1 MNILFVHQNF
11 PGQFKHLAPALARAG
26 HQVAALGI
34 DGTGLPG
41 IPMYRYRPAR
51 GSTRDIHPW
60 VMDFETK
67 VIRGEACAA
76 AAMQLKAQ
84 GFKPDVIVVNPG
96 WGEQLFLK
104 DVWPGARMLALI
116 EFFYAAHGLDCD
128 FDPEFS
134 KPGFVSDARVRV
146 KNANLLL
153 ALQAMDHGICPTSFQ
168 LSTVPPEFHHKLS
181 VIFDGIDT
189 QTVCADPG
197 AYVVVNGRQLNA
209 GDEIITFVNRNL
221 EPMRGYHVFLR
232 ALPKMLRARPNAV
245 AIILGGNDVSYGAPP
260 PEGQTWRQIFW
271 DEVKDQVDASRV
283 FFPGR
288 IAYRDYLRVLQVSAC
303 HVYLTVP
310 FVLGWS
316 CIEAMST
323 GAVVVG
329 SATPPVREAI
339 EHEKNGLLVDFFD
352 TAGLAD
358 TVIDVLSHREKY
370 QKLATAARATAVE
383 RYDLATVCLPQH
395 MQLIERL
402 ASSRP

>member
-153 ALQAMDHGICPTSFQ
+153 ALQAMDHGICPTAFQ

-383 RYDLATVCLPQH
+383 RYDLATVCLPQQ

>member
-51 GSTRDIHPW
+51 GSSHDIHPW
-60 VMDFETK
+60 VIDFETK

-76 AAMQLKAQ
+76 AAIQLKAQ

-116 EFFYAAHGLDCD
+116 EFFYAARGLDCD

-134 KPGFVSDARVRV
+134 EPGFVSDARVRV

-153 ALQAMDHGICPTSFQ
+153 ALQAMDYGICPTAFQ
-168 LSTVPPEFHHKLS
+168 QSTVPPQFHHKLS

-197 AYVVVNGRQLNA
+197 AYVLVNGRQLNA
-209 GDEIITFVNRNL
+209 GDEIITFV
-221 EPMRGYHVFLR
+221 
-232 ALPKMLRARPNAV
+232 
-245 AIILGGNDVSYGAPP
+245 
-260 PEGQTWRQIFW
+260 
-271 DEVKDQVDASRV
+271 KDRK
-283 FFPGR
+283 
-288 IAYRDYLRVLQVSAC
+288 
-303 HVYLTVP
+303 
-310 FVLGWS
+310 
-316 CIEAMST
+316 ST
-323 GAVVVG
+323 RLN
-329 SATPPVREAI
+329 S
-339 EHEKNGLLVDFFD
+339 
-352 TAGLAD
+352 
-358 TVIDVLSHREKY
+358 SH
-370 QKLATAARATAVE
+370 T
-383 RYDLATVCLPQH
+383 
-395 MQLIERL
+395 
-402 ASSRP
+402 

>member
-1 MNILFVHQNF
+1 MNILLVHQNF

-34 DGTGLPG
+34 DGTSLPG
-41 IPMYRYRPAR
+41 IEMYRYRPAR
-51 GSTRDIHPW
+51 GNTRDIHPW

-84 GFKPDVIVVNPG
+84 GFEPDVIVVNPG

-116 EFFYAAHGLDCD
+116 EFFYAARGLDCD

-153 ALQAMDHGICPTSFQ
+153 ALQAMDHGICPTAFQ
-168 LSTVPPEFHHKLS
+168 MSTVPAEFRHKLS

-197 AYVVVNGRQLNA
+197 AYVVVNGRQLNV
-209 GDEIITFVNRNL
+209 GDEVITFVNRNL

-232 ALPKMLRARPNAV
+232 ALPEMLRARPNAV

-271 DEVKDQVDASRV
+271 DEVKDQLDTSRV

-323 GAVVVG
+323 GTVVVG

-352 TAGLAD
+352 TTGLAN

-383 RYDLATVCLPQH
+383 RYDLATVCLPQQ

-402 ASSRP
+402 ASSRL

>member
-1 MNILFVHQNF
+1 MS
-11 PGQFKHLAPALARAG
+11 RE
-26 HQVAALGI
+26 
-34 DGTGLPG
+34 LP
-41 IPMYRYRPAR
+41 
-51 GSTRDIHPW
+51 RDIHPW
-60 VMDFETK
+60 VIDFETK

-76 AAMQLKAQ
+76 AAIQLKAQ

-116 EFFYAAHGLDCD
+116 EFFYAARGLDCD

-134 KPGFVSDARVRV
+134 EPGFVSDARVRV

-153 ALQAMDHGICPTSFQ
+153 ALQAMDYGICPTAFQ
-168 LSTVPPEFHHKLS
+168 QSTVPPQFHHKLS

-197 AYVVVNGRQLNA
+197 AYVLVNGRQLNA

-232 ALPKMLRARPNAV
+232 ALPKMLQARPHAV

-260 PEGQTWRQIFW
+260 PQGQTWRQIFW
-271 DEVKDQVDASRV
+271 DEVKDQLDVNRV

-288 IAYRDYLRVLQVSAC
+288 IAYHDYLRVLQVSAC

-323 GAVVVG
+323 GTVVVG
-329 SATPPVREAI
+329 SATPPVLEAI
-339 EHEKNGLLVDFFD
+339 EHGKNGLLVDFFD

-370 QKLATAARATAVE
+370 QKLATAARATAVA
-383 RYDLATVCLPQH
+383 RYDLATVCLPQQMH
-395 MQLIERL
+395 LIERL
-402 ASSRP
+402 ASSRL